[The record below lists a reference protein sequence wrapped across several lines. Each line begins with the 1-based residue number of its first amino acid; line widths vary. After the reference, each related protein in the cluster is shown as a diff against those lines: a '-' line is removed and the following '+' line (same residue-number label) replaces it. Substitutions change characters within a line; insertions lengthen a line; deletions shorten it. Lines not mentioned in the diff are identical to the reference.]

1 MNKFGQNFNNYSF
14 DECETI
20 VKKKSQRILKKNDVK
35 QSQNYLKCL

>member
-20 VKKKSQRILKKNDVK
+20 IKKIIAKDFEEKRHEEFA
-35 QSQNYLKCL
+35 KCI